1 MKQTISIYCLYGI
14 DSNGQTKFFGRFAS
28 KHRVSAAARGLG
40 LTNWF
45 YEQEAKEDE
54 YDSININAALNAT
67 VARQTDTDIMEDL
80 AQAVELAG
88 RGKRP

>member
-45 YEQEAKEDE
+45 FEQEAKEDE
-54 YDSININAALNAT
+54 YDSININAALNAS
-67 VARQTDTDIMEDL
+67 VAR
-80 AQAVELAG
+80 
-88 RGKRP
+88 

>member
-1 MKQTISIYCLYGI
+1 VFYSFLSLNNKRGDKKMKQTISIYCLYGI

-40 LTNWF
+40 LNNWF

-67 VARQTDTDIMEDL
+67 VAR
-80 AQAVELAG
+80 
-88 RGKRP
+88 

>member
-40 LTNWF
+40 LNNWF

-88 RGKRP
+88 CGKRP